1 MTDTLVT
8 LSKEL
13 ESKSEIIFILTI
25 HLILFII
32 CLSLLFQIVHLAGLS
47 LLKLENA
54 TNILHLKYPGLKPGP
69 LVRQLFLPMET
80 WPLFQT
86 VPPMI
91 FWLTSLKAQNL
102 LGLEDTKTKVL
113 LGCGVMGHHG
123 NMSPGTL
130 PNLAM
135 NAAMKSIL

>member
-1 MTDTLVT
+1 MPTHLQIQRSKQNKEIIISKYIFLRSLSMNHMTDTLVT

-80 WPLFQT
+80 
-86 VPPMI
+86 
-91 FWLTSLKAQNL
+91 
-102 LGLEDTKTKVL
+102 
-113 LGCGVMGHHG
+113 
-123 NMSPGTL
+123 
-130 PNLAM
+130 
-135 NAAMKSIL
+135 